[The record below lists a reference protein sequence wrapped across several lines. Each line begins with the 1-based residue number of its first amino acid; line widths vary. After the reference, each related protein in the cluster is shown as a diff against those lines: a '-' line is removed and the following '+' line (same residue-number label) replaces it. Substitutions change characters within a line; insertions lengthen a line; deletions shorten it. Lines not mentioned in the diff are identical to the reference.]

1 MTRAN
6 LYVYYRV
13 DPTRRAALRVAI
25 RTLFDA
31 VAQTHGIRGRWMCRR
46 DDSATCMEIYA
57 DVEDVTALA
66 TFIEQ
71 YCEQLGFA
79 RLLVDAGARHAEIF
93 VDAD

>member
-13 DPTRRAALRVAI
+13 DPTRRDALRAAI
-25 RTLFDA
+25 RILFDA

-46 DDSATCMEIYA
+46 DDPATCMEIYA
-57 DVEDVTALA
+57 EVEDVTALA

-71 YCEQLGFA
+71 HCERVGFG
-79 RLLVDAGARHAEIF
+79 RLLIDAGARHAEIF

>member
-13 DPTRRAALRVAI
+13 DPTRRDALRAAI
-25 RTLFDA
+25 HTLFDA

-46 DDSATCMEIYA
+46 DDPATYMEIYA

-66 TFIEQ
+66 AFIEQ
-71 YCEQLGFA
+71 VCERTGFE

-93 VDAD
+93 VDAH